1 MGKPFNC
8 LYTDDIPAIREALDE
23 LSADE
28 LFNGVCLVDVRYM
41 IKKPYLR
48 PMKNVATA
56 KTRVDYEKH
65 LITLRQEVPQ
75 PIAEEF
81 LKKFER
87 YFFVNMPV
95 VEVGISTLDTI
106 LVH

>member
-28 LFNGVCLVDVRYM
+28 LFNGVYM